1 MKRRLKLVSD
11 SNLFYMQKKI
21 LKQKLQDKIAKAIVA
36 NNGPLSI
43 SEHEAIVSKIKTDSA
58 QAQTEILEAMGA
70 VSKSMFYFLYLYLH
84 NLKNSTVSFVWMS
97 SRWRAF
103 HLLCWSLCLLSSL
116 LSACNPSGL
125 FGAIMQFL
133 FLPKK

>member
-1 MKRRLKLVSD
+1 MKCRLKLVSD

-70 VSKSMFYFLYLYLH
+70 VSKSMF
-84 NLKNSTVSFVWMS
+84 
-97 SRWRAF
+97 
-103 HLLCWSLCLLSSL
+103 
-116 LSACNPSGL
+116 
-125 FGAIMQFL
+125 
-133 FLPKK
+133 